1 MNQQTLTVKGTGRES
16 LKPDQILITCTLSV
30 KDTDYAALTSLE
42 AEKLEELT
50 KALEGVGFDKSEI
63 KTSSFNIGTE
73 YENYQTEEQ
82 VWKRRFL
89 GYSLDHGLSLAFD
102 CDMKLLNKVVNA
114 LSSCEKA
121 DPSFNIGFTVK
132 DKESASDR
140 LLQKAVKDARRK
152 AAAIAEAAGV
162 SLGEIQNI
170 CFDNEEAAFASP
182 TVFGRAAGGAE
193 PYRCAA
199 KFDITPDDIVS
210 EMSVTVVWGIES
222 GKKTQ

>member
-16 LKPDQILITCTLSV
+16 LKPDQILITCTLSA
-30 KDTDYAALTSLE
+30 KDTDYNALTSLE

-73 YENYQTEEQ
+73 YENYQTEDRT
-82 VWKRRFL
+82 WKRRFL

-102 CDMKLLNKVVNA
+102 YDMKLLNKVINA

-121 DPSFNIGFTVK
+121 DPSFNIGFTVN

-170 CFDNEEAAFASP
+170 CFDNQEAAFASP
-182 TVFGRAAGGAE
+182 TVFGRAAGGAKLFS
-193 PYRCAA
+193 CAA
-199 KFDITPDDIVS
+199 DVDITPDDIVS
-210 EMSVTVVWGIES
+210 EMSVTVVWGI
-222 GKKTQ
+222 GN